1 MFTLVVVDSEVRRNS
16 IEKLERRKTTAQ
28 KDKRFR
34 IDVDNIVIRRL
45 SIHIV
50 KMIDTIKRRK
60 NHIEITSVAGSSN

>member
-50 KMIDTIKRRK
+50 KMIDIIKRRK